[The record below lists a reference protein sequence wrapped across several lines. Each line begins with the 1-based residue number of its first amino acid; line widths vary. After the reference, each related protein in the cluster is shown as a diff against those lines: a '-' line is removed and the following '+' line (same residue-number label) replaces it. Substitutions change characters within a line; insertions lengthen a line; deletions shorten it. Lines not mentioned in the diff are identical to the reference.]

1 MKITDYEKVQSLA
14 ANHIFLIDGNSGTKA
29 ILASDLKISI

>member
-14 ANHIFLIDGNSGTKA
+14 ASNIFLLDGPNEIGRA
-29 ILASDLKISI
+29 HV